1 LDWASVLSKLDSN
14 TPKITH
20 FGPEKSYLRTRLR
33 DFWPKKSY
41 SRTRKSEIFALKNPI
56 FRTILGWSFTGPRTI
71 LLLRMPG
78 ARPGLTARVQSCHT
92 GFSFYTFSQEAF
104 LTGLDWLC
112 GDIYCTI
119 TTKGSLFLE
128 FSLTEMAD
136 KFSFDGDF

>member
-1 LDWASVLSKLDSN
+1 
-14 TPKITH
+14 
-20 FGPEKSYLRTRLR
+20 
-33 DFWPKKSY
+33 
-41 SRTRKSEIFALKNPI
+41 
-56 FRTILGWSFTGPRTI
+56 
-71 LLLRMPG
+71 MPG

-136 KFSFDGDF
+136 KFSFELWRFLSTSKKAGCHRHLNLWS